1 MRIIIVG
8 GGEVG
13 FALSREL
20 SHDHAIS
27 VVDNEPEVRERFENL
42 DVEFLSGSGT
52 SAETLQRARVKEADL
67 FIACTGLD
75 EVNMVSC
82 AIAKGL
88 GTARTICFVSRDD
101 FAGRSGSADSIREH
115 FGIERLIWPEAQ
127 LA

>member
-13 FALSREL
+13 FALGREL
-20 SHDHAIS
+20 SRDHGIS
-27 VVDNEPEVRERFENL
+27 VVDNNPAVRERFENL

-52 SAETLQRARVKEADL
+52 SAETLQRAHVDAADL

-88 GTARTICFVSRDD
+88 GTPRTIS
-101 FAGRSGSADSIREH
+101 
-115 FGIERLIWPEAQ
+115 
-127 LA
+127 